1 MSQPIPAQYTAFFGA
16 QRVSAGT
23 LRDVA
28 LDVKRIIERG
38 EQRPPVIFDDV
49 TSQVVDVD
57 FRGSDSDVASRLS
70 AIDAAGAQAERGG
83 DGDEDAS
90 PYRETQARSRGR
102 PKLGVVAREV
112 TLLPRHWDW
121 LASQPGGASA
131 AVRRLVDAAR
141 QATAGTDRVRQA
153 KESAYRFMSAM
164 AGNEAGF
171 EEAAR
176 ALFAGNPGRFLEMT
190 EGWPSDI
197 RDHAR
202 RLGARAFG

>member
-1 MSQPIPAQYTAFFGA
+1 M
-16 QRVSAGT
+16 SAGT

-90 PYRETQARSRGR
+90 PYRETQAYVE
-102 PKLGVVAREV
+102 KVVKRYMAE
-112 TLLPRHWDW
+112 LK
-121 LASQPGGASA
+121 A
-131 AVRRLVDAAR
+131 AG
-141 QATAGTDRVRQA
+141 Q
-153 KESAYRFMSAM
+153 S
-164 AGNEAGF
+164 
-171 EEAAR
+171 
-176 ALFAGNPGRFLEMT
+176 
-190 EGWPSDI
+190 
-197 RDHAR
+197 
-202 RLGARAFG
+202 